1 MINLDK
7 IQSMWQEDCKIDIDN
22 MHEESIKVPQL
33 HSKYHEIL
41 NNLILLRTKA
51 QKIQK
56 SVRHERYEY
65 YSGKADP
72 EVYEKEPFPK
82 KVRDKDALIRYM
94 DADDRVSDANLKVE
108 YYDVMI
114 NYTESILK
122 QISIVHIKSKI
133 QLNGINSK
141 LDLHD
146 PLNYQKEKRGL
157 CYDRLRTICVS

>member
-1 MINLDK
+1 MINLEK

-82 KVRDKDALIRYM
+82 KVRDKDALIRDI
-94 DADDRVSDANLKVE
+94 DADDRVSEANLKVE

-122 QISIVHIKSKI
+122 QISNRTYQIK
-133 QLNGINSK
+133 NSIEWHK
-141 LDLHD
+141 F
-146 PLNYQKEKRGL
+146 QAGF
-157 CYDRLRTICVS
+157 T

>member
-108 YYDVMI
+108 YYDVML

-122 QISIVHIKSKI
+122 QISNRTYQIK
-133 QLNGINSK
+133 NSIEWHK
-141 LDLHD
+141 F
-146 PLNYQKEKRGL
+146 QAGF
-157 CYDRLRTICVS
+157 T

>member
-7 IQSMWQEDCKIDIDN
+7 NQSMWQEDCKIDIDN

-72 EVYEKEPFPK
+72 EVYEREPFPK

-122 QISIVHIKSKI
+122 QISNRTYQIK
-133 QLNGINSK
+133 NSIEWHK
-141 LDLHD
+141 F
-146 PLNYQKEKRGL
+146 QAGF
-157 CYDRLRTICVS
+157 T

>member
-72 EVYEKEPFPK
+72 EVYEREPFPK

-122 QISIVHIKSKI
+122 QISHRTYQIK
-133 QLNGINSK
+133 NSIEWHK
-141 LDLHD
+141 F
-146 PLNYQKEKRGL
+146 QAGF
-157 CYDRLRTICVS
+157 T

>member
-65 YSGKADP
+65 YSRKADP
-72 EVYEKEPFPK
+72 DVYEREPFPK

-94 DADDRVSDANLKVE
+94 DADDRVSEANLKVE

-122 QISIVHIKSKI
+122 QISNRTYQIK
-133 QLNGINSK
+133 NSIEWHK
-141 LDLHD
+141 F
-146 PLNYQKEKRGL
+146 QAGF
-157 CYDRLRTICVS
+157 T

>member
-1 MINLDK
+1 MINLEK

-56 SVRHERYEY
+56 SIRHERYEY

-72 EVYEKEPFPK
+72 EVYEREPFPK

-122 QISIVHIKSKI
+122 QISNRTYQIK
-133 QLNGINSK
+133 NSIEWHK
-141 LDLHD
+141 F
-146 PLNYQKEKRGL
+146 QAGF
-157 CYDRLRTICVS
+157 T

>member
-72 EVYEKEPFPK
+72 DVYEREPFPK

-122 QISIVHIKSKI
+122 QISNRTYQIK
-133 QLNGINSK
+133 NSIEWHK
-141 LDLHD
+141 F
-146 PLNYQKEKRGL
+146 QA
-157 CYDRLRTICVS
+157 

>member
-51 QKIQK
+51 QMIQK

-72 EVYEKEPFPK
+72 DVYEREPFPK

-122 QISIVHIKSKI
+122 QISNRTYQIK
-133 QLNGINSK
+133 NSIEWHK
-141 LDLHD
+141 F
-146 PLNYQKEKRGL
+146 QAGF
-157 CYDRLRTICVS
+157 T

>member
-65 YSGKADP
+65 YSGKAAPD
-72 EVYEKEPFPK
+72 VYEREPFPK

-94 DADDRVSDANLKVE
+94 DADDRVSEANLKVE

-122 QISIVHIKSKI
+122 QISNRTYQIK
-133 QLNGINSK
+133 NSIEWHK
-141 LDLHD
+141 F
-146 PLNYQKEKRGL
+146 QAGF
-157 CYDRLRTICVS
+157 T

>member
-41 NNLILLRTKA
+41 NNFILLRTKA

-72 EVYEKEPFPK
+72 DVYEREPFPK

-122 QISIVHIKSKI
+122 QISNRTYQIK
-133 QLNGINSK
+133 NSIEWHK
-141 LDLHD
+141 F
-146 PLNYQKEKRGL
+146 QAGF
-157 CYDRLRTICVS
+157 T

>member
-22 MHEESIKVPQL
+22 MNEESIKVPQL

-72 EVYEKEPFPK
+72 EVYEREPFPK

-122 QISIVHIKSKI
+122 QISNRTYQIK
-133 QLNGINSK
+133 NSIEWHK
-141 LDLHD
+141 F
-146 PLNYQKEKRGL
+146 QAGF
-157 CYDRLRTICVS
+157 T

>member
-22 MHEESIKVPQL
+22 IHEESIKVPQL

-56 SVRHERYEY
+56 NVRHERYEY

-72 EVYEKEPFPK
+72 DVYEREPFPK

-122 QISIVHIKSKI
+122 QISNRTYQIK
-133 QLNGINSK
+133 NSIEWHK
-141 LDLHD
+141 F
-146 PLNYQKEKRGL
+146 QAGF
-157 CYDRLRTICVS
+157 T

>member
-72 EVYEKEPFPK
+72 EVYEREPFPK

-94 DADDRVSDANLKVE
+94 DAADRVSDANLKVE

-122 QISIVHIKSKI
+122 QISNRTYQIK
-133 QLNGINSK
+133 NSIEWHK
-141 LDLHD
+141 F
-146 PLNYQKEKRGL
+146 QAGF
-157 CYDRLRTICVS
+157 T

>member
-22 MHEESIKVPQL
+22 MHEESIKIPQL

-72 EVYEKEPFPK
+72 DVYEREPFPK
-82 KVRDKDALIRYM
+82 KVRDKDALIRYI

-122 QISIVHIKSKI
+122 QISNRTYQIK
-133 QLNGINSK
+133 NSIEWHK
-141 LDLHD
+141 F
-146 PLNYQKEKRGL
+146 QAGF
-157 CYDRLRTICVS
+157 T

>member
-65 YSGKADP
+65 YSVKADP

-122 QISIVHIKSKI
+122 QISNRTYQIK
-133 QLNGINSK
+133 NSIEWHK
-141 LDLHD
+141 F
-146 PLNYQKEKRGL
+146 QAGF
-157 CYDRLRTICVS
+157 T

>member
-22 MHEESIKVPQL
+22 MHEESIKIPQI
-33 HSKYHEIL
+33 HSKYNEIL

-94 DADDRVSDANLKVE
+94 DADDRVSEANLKVE

-122 QISIVHIKSKI
+122 QISNRTYQIK
-133 QLNGINSK
+133 NSIEWHK
-141 LDLHD
+141 F
-146 PLNYQKEKRGL
+146 QAGF
-157 CYDRLRTICVS
+157 T

>member
-22 MHEESIKVPQL
+22 MHEESIKVQQL

-82 KVRDKDALIRYM
+82 KVRDKEALIRYM

-122 QISIVHIKSKI
+122 QISNRTYQIK
-133 QLNGINSK
+133 NSIEWHK
-141 LDLHD
+141 F
-146 PLNYQKEKRGL
+146 QAGF
-157 CYDRLRTICVS
+157 T

>member
-56 SVRHERYEY
+56 NVRHERYEY

-72 EVYEKEPFPK
+72 EVYQREPFPK

-94 DADDRVSDANLKVE
+94 DADDRVSEANLKVE

-122 QISIVHIKSKI
+122 QISNRTYQIK
-133 QLNGINSK
+133 NSIEWHK
-141 LDLHD
+141 F
-146 PLNYQKEKRGL
+146 QAGF
-157 CYDRLRTICVS
+157 T

>member
-51 QKIQK
+51 QKIQN

-72 EVYEKEPFPK
+72 DVYEREPFPK

-122 QISIVHIKSKI
+122 QISNRTYQIK
-133 QLNGINSK
+133 NSIEWHK
-141 LDLHD
+141 F
-146 PLNYQKEKRGL
+146 QARF
-157 CYDRLRTICVS
+157 T

>member
-65 YSGKADP
+65 YSGKANP
-72 EVYEKEPFPK
+72 EVYEREPFPK

-122 QISIVHIKSKI
+122 QISNRTYQIK
-133 QLNGINSK
+133 NSIEWHK
-141 LDLHD
+141 F
-146 PLNYQKEKRGL
+146 QAGF
-157 CYDRLRTICVS
+157 T

>member
-41 NNLILLRTKA
+41 NNLILIRTKA

-122 QISIVHIKSKI
+122 QISNRTYQIK
-133 QLNGINSK
+133 NSIEWHK
-141 LDLHD
+141 F
-146 PLNYQKEKRGL
+146 QAGF
-157 CYDRLRTICVS
+157 T

>member
-94 DADDRVSDANLKVE
+94 DADERVSDANLKVE

-114 NYTESILK
+114 NYTESILR
-122 QISIVHIKSKI
+122 QISTRTYQIK
-133 QLNGINSK
+133 NSIEWHK
-141 LDLHD
+141 F
-146 PLNYQKEKRGL
+146 QAGF
-157 CYDRLRTICVS
+157 T

>member
-72 EVYEKEPFPK
+72 EVYEREPFPK

-122 QISIVHIKSKI
+122 QISNRTYQIK
-133 QLNGINSK
+133 NSIEW
-141 LDLHD
+141 H
-146 PLNYQKEKRGL
+146 NFQAGF
-157 CYDRLRTICVS
+157 T

>member
-33 HSKYHEIL
+33 QSKYHEIL

-72 EVYEKEPFPK
+72 EVYEREPFPK

-122 QISIVHIKSKI
+122 QISNRTYQIK
-133 QLNGINSK
+133 NSIEWHK
-141 LDLHD
+141 F
-146 PLNYQKEKRGL
+146 QAGF
-157 CYDRLRTICVS
+157 T

>member
-56 SVRHERYEY
+56 SVRHERYEF

-94 DADDRVSDANLKVE
+94 DADDRVSEANLKVE

-122 QISIVHIKSKI
+122 QISNRTYQIK
-133 QLNGINSK
+133 NSIEWHK
-141 LDLHD
+141 F
-146 PLNYQKEKRGL
+146 QA
-157 CYDRLRTICVS
+157 

>member
-1 MINLDK
+1 MINLEK

-72 EVYEKEPFPK
+72 EVYQREPFPK

-94 DADDRVSDANLKVE
+94 DADDRVSEANLKVE

-122 QISIVHIKSKI
+122 QISNRTYQIK
-133 QLNGINSK
+133 NSIEWHK
-141 LDLHD
+141 F
-146 PLNYQKEKRGL
+146 QAGF
-157 CYDRLRTICVS
+157 T

>member
-1 MINLDK
+1 MGSEMCIRDR
-7 IQSMWQEDCKIDIDN
+7 
-22 MHEESIKVPQL
+22 

-94 DADDRVSDANLKVE
+94 DADDRVSEANLKVE

-122 QISIVHIKSKI
+122 QISNRTYQIK
-133 QLNGINSK
+133 NSIEWHK
-141 LDLHD
+141 F
-146 PLNYQKEKRGL
+146 QAGF
-157 CYDRLRTICVS
+157 T

>member
-94 DADDRVSDANLKVE
+94 DADERVSDANLKVE

-114 NYTESILK
+114 NYTESILR
-122 QISIVHIKSKI
+122 QISNRTYQIK
-133 QLNGINSK
+133 NSIEWHK
-141 LDLHD
+141 F
-146 PLNYQKEKRGL
+146 QAGF
-157 CYDRLRTICVS
+157 T

>member
-56 SVRHERYEY
+56 NVRHERYEY

-94 DADDRVSDANLKVE
+94 DADERVSDANLKVE

-122 QISIVHIKSKI
+122 QISNRTYQIK
-133 QLNGINSK
+133 NSIEWHK
-141 LDLHD
+141 F
-146 PLNYQKEKRGL
+146 QAGF
-157 CYDRLRTICVS
+157 T

>member
-82 KVRDKDALIRYM
+82 KVRDKEALIRYM
-94 DADDRVSDANLKVE
+94 DADDRVSEANLKVE

-122 QISIVHIKSKI
+122 QISNRTYQIK
-133 QLNGINSK
+133 NSIEWHK
-141 LDLHD
+141 F
-146 PLNYQKEKRGL
+146 QAGF
-157 CYDRLRTICVS
+157 T

>member
-22 MHEESIKVPQL
+22 MHEESIKVPQV

-56 SVRHERYEY
+56 SVRHKRYEY

-122 QISIVHIKSKI
+122 QISNRTYQIK
-133 QLNGINSK
+133 NSIEWHK
-141 LDLHD
+141 F
-146 PLNYQKEKRGL
+146 QAGF
-157 CYDRLRTICVS
+157 T

>member
-56 SVRHERYEY
+56 RFVMKDMNTTLERQIQ
-65 YSGKADP
+65 KCM
-72 EVYEKEPFPK
+72 K
-82 KVRDKDALIRYM
+82 KNHFQRKL
-94 DADDRVSDANLKVE
+94 E
-108 YYDVMI
+108 
-114 NYTESILK
+114 
-122 QISIVHIKSKI
+122 IKK
-133 QLNGINSK
+133 
-141 LDLHD
+141 H
-146 PLNYQKEKRGL
+146 
-157 CYDRLRTICVS
+157 

>member
-82 KVRDKDALIRYM
+82 KVRDIDALIRYM
-94 DADDRVSDANLKVE
+94 DSDDRVSDANLKVE

-122 QISIVHIKSKI
+122 QISNRTYQIK
-133 QLNGINSK
+133 NSIEWHK
-141 LDLHD
+141 F
-146 PLNYQKEKRGL
+146 QAGF
-157 CYDRLRTICVS
+157 T